1 MRAVEISTGEILSE
15 NLVRTVFA
23 IFDKNGDQMV
33 STSIRN
39 TLGKEYTI
47 NQHKPWW
54 KKNRIHVK
62 YLGKKFLYS
71 KYGSIKNYN

>member
-47 NQHKPWW
+47 NQHKP
-54 KKNRIHVK
+54 
-62 YLGKKFLYS
+62 
-71 KYGSIKNYN
+71 